1 MSFILILVAIALF
14 FYGRSIKYD
23 ENFRTASKEDILKAL
38 SQMFLIILSGIIFMI
53 GVSLI

>member
-38 SQMFLIILSGIIFMI
+38 FQMFLIIMSGVLLM
-53 GVSLI
+53 VALV